1 MTQHW
6 RIHPDNP
13 QPRLLKQAADRLI
26 AGDLIVMATDASYV
40 LACRIGDKSALE
52 RLRRL
57 RELDESHHL
66 TLMCRDLSEIG
77 TYAKVDNSVF
87 RLLKAHTPG
96 PYTFILPGTR
106 EVPKRLLHPK
116 KQSIGIRV
124 PAHPVPL
131 GLLALL
137 DEPLLTTTLTLPGD
151 TLPIIDPEEI
161 VERLARRVEV
171 ILDSGHGNPAST
183 SVIDF
188 TTDTPE
194 ILREALGDVSAFRV

>member
-13 QPRLLKQAADRLI
+13 QPRLLKQAADRLT

-40 LACRIGDKSALE
+40 LACRIGDKSALD

-137 DEPLLTTTLTLPGD
+137 DEPLLTTTLLMPGD
-151 TLPIIDPEEI
+151 EFPLTDPDDII
-161 VERLARRVEV
+161 ERLARRIEV
-171 ILDSGHGNPAST
+171 ILDSGHGNVAST

-188 TTDTPE
+188 TTDAPE
-194 ILREALGDVSAFRV
+194 ILREGLGDVSAFRM

>member
-13 QPRLLKQAADRLI
+13 QPRLLKQAADRLM

-40 LACRIGDKSALE
+40 LACRIGDKSAME

-57 RELDESHHL
+57 RELDDSHHL

-137 DEPLLTTTLTLPGD
+137 DEPLLTATLLMPGD
-151 TLPIIDPEEI
+151 SLPMTDPDEI

-171 ILDSGHGNPAST
+171 ILDSGHGNVSST

-194 ILREALGDVSAFRV
+194 VMREGLGDVSAFRG

>member
-13 QPRLLKQAADRLI
+13 QPRLLKQTADRLI

-40 LACRIGDKSALE
+40 LACRIGDKSAME

-57 RELDESHHL
+57 RELDDSHHL

-77 TYAKVDNSVF
+77 TYAKVDNSTF

-137 DEPLLTTTLTLPGD
+137 DEPLLTATLLMPGD
-151 TLPIIDPEEI
+151 ELPLSDPEDMI
-161 VERLARRVEV
+161 ERLSRRIEV
-171 ILDSGHGNPAST
+171 ILDSGHGNVAST

-188 TTDTPE
+188 TTDNPE
-194 ILREALGDVSAFRV
+194 VMREGLGDVSAFRP

>member
-13 QPRLLKQAADRLI
+13 QPRLLKQAADRLT

-57 RELDESHHL
+57 RALDESHHL

-124 PAHPVPL
+124 PAHAVPL

-137 DEPLLTTTLTLPGD
+137 DEPLLTTTLMMPGD
-151 TLPIIDPEEI
+151 KFPLTDPEDI
-161 VERLARRVEV
+161 VERLARHIEV
-171 ILDSGHGNPAST
+171 ILDSGHGNVAST

-188 TTDTPE
+188 TTDRPE
-194 ILREALGDVSAFRV
+194 VLRKGLGDISAFGA